1 MIYLLIFY
9 WIFAALFCFGA
20 ASRSGAFEEIDKISV
35 FIGFLI
41 IGGIYFPLYLGIRSA
56 SLKFK

>member
-20 ASRSGAFEEIDKISV
+20 IYHMAKSEGKNIFAVFSGC
-35 FIGFLI
+35 LI
-41 IGGIYFPLYLGIRSA
+41 LGGIFFPLYLGKSIPED
-56 SLKFK
+56 KEQ

>member
-20 ASRSGAFEEIDKISV
+20 LYSMAKSEGRNIFAIFSGC
-35 FIGFLI
+35 LI
-41 IGGIYFPLYLGIRSA
+41 LGGIFFPIYLGSNIN
-56 SLKFK
+56 FEDYD

>member
-20 ASRSGAFEEIDKISV
+20 IYRITKSKGINTFGVFSGC
-35 FIGFLI
+35 LI
-41 IGGIYFPLYLGIRSA
+41 LGGILFPMYLGS
-56 SLKFK
+56 SLNFDQYE

>member
-20 ASRSGAFEEIDKISV
+20 ARRSGVFEEIDKIIV
-35 FIGFLI
+35 FIGFMI
-41 IGGIYFPLYLGIRSA
+41 IGGIFFPLYLGRRSA

>member
-20 ASRSGAFEEIDKISV
+20 VYSMAKSEGRNIFAVFSGC
-35 FIGFLI
+35 LI
-41 IGGIYFPLYLGIRSA
+41 LGGIFFPLYLGI
-56 SLKFK
+56 SLHFENDD